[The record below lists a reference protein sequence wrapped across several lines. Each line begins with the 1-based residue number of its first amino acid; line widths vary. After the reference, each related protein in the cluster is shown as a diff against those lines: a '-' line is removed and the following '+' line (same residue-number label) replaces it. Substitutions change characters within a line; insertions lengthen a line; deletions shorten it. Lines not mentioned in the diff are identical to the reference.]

1 MLVVFWA
8 LPKRVLALSSSHPSS
23 HPSGPPPGSGT
34 LIKRHGWATSMSG
47 VTACL
52 LGDTSVAR
60 ELGKVGTQSDIHLH
74 DFKQDGRDVTVIVPA
89 RYPEQLKCL
98 SYAVTDA
105 DAAVL
110 VIAELNA
117 QAGEQ
122 ILAADAAGIPHGII
136 LLTNYLQPEQIAPLL
151 AGTGLAHW
159 PVLTESDWPRIRAHL
174 GQAPER
180 SLDGPLMVPVDH
192 HFDVKG
198 VGAVILGVI
207 KQGTLQKGETLHAYP
222 DKVICPVRSIQCHDV
237 DVPQAVAGD
246 RVGLA
251 LRNTKADQL
260 DRGMVLA
267 HPDADLNVHKTGDTV
282 TFTLRRNRFSKQ
294 PLASGSVTHLGVGMQ
309 FVPVRLSTDAPAAG
323 TEAIVTGVLAKGLVV
338 APGETGVLW
347 HVDGAPQRVVGAVS
361 FP

>member
-1 MLVVFWA
+1 
-8 LPKRVLALSSSHPSS
+8 
-23 HPSGPPPGSGT
+23 
-34 LIKRHGWATSMSG
+34 MSG

-52 LGDTSVAR
+52 LGDTSTAR

-89 RYPEQLKCL
+89 RYPDQVKCL

-110 VIAELNA
+110 VLPELNA

-136 LLTNYLQPEQIAPLL
+136 LLTNYLQPEQVQPLL
-151 AGTGLAHW
+151 AGTRLADW
-159 PVLTESDWPRIRAHL
+159 PLLTEADWPRIREHL
-174 GQAPER
+174 AAAPER
-180 SLDGPLMVPVDH
+180 SANGQVLVPVDH

-198 VGAVILGVI
+198 VGAVVLGVV
-207 KQGTLQKGETLHAYP
+207 KQGVLPKSATLHAFP
-222 DKVICPVRSIQCHDV
+222 DKVICPIRSIQCHDV
-237 DVPQAVAGD
+237 DVAEAVAGD

-267 HPDADLNVHKTGDTV
+267 LPDADLRVMKTGESVEFQLKRTA
-282 TFTLRRNRFSKQ
+282 FSKQ
-294 PLASGSVTHLGVGMQ
+294 TLGDGSVVHLGMGMQ
-309 FVPVRLSTDAPAAG
+309 FVPVRLTQDVPSPG
-323 TEAIVTGVLAKGLVV
+323 EEGPVSGVLEKGLVI
-338 APGETGVLW
+338 APGESGVLW
-347 HVDGAPQRVVGAVS
+347 HMDGAPQRVVGHAS
-361 FP
+361 FQ